1 MVASILNYVQSMY
14 SEQIKFCW
22 MEYKKVDNIFSMYNS
37 KTKQV
42 QVINVIVAL
51 ICIANNYISTEIKLI
66 NPP

>member
-1 MVASILNYVQSMY
+1 
-14 SEQIKFCW
+14 

-51 ICIANNYISTEIKLI
+51 IKEN
-66 NPP
+66 